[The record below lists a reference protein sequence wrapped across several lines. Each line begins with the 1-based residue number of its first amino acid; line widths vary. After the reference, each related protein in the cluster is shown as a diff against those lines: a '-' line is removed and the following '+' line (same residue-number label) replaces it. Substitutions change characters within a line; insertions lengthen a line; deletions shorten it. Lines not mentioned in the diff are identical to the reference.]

1 MIRSCRAGAAVL
13 AALFVPTIGCLAAP
27 PTGAPSVALA
37 RSPATAKKTS
47 LAGVVYDPAAPL
59 DATVT
64 RLGGQGVTSYAVR
77 YKGANGDLVP
87 GVLTLPAPPAT
98 GQNAAPPPC
107 VLLLHGIGG
116 SKADLFLLAL
126 SFAGRGYAT
135 LAIDIAGHGER
146 PRVNNKPPSELGL
159 TELRIVGATTVVD
172 LKRAVDFLATRSE
185 VDKNHVGFVGVSL
198 GGILG
203 GVFISDEPRVKAATL
218 WAAGGDWG
226 LLATTSQHPFARH
239 YREKGADDARTIEA
253 RLAELDPAKTIA
265 RFGGRPLLLL
275 NGAADTAVPPACT
288 DALFQ
293 AAREPK
299 QRVTLPG
306 GHVPDIT
313 QLMERTLAFLDVR
326 LKPVPVSAASARR

>member
-1 MIRSCRAGAAVL
+1 VL
-13 AALFVPTIGCLAAP
+13 LIALFAALPFVPTSGCLAAEP
-27 PTGAPSVALA
+27 PSNLAAARAGAPA
-37 RSPATAKKTS
+37 RQSII
-47 LAGVVYDPAAPL
+47 AGVVYDPAAPL

-77 YKGANGDLVP
+77 YKGANGDAVP
-87 GVLTLPAPPAT
+87 GVLTLPAPQANK
-98 GQNAAPPPC
+98 NAPPPPC

-116 SKADLFLLAL
+116 SKSDLFLLAL

-159 TELRIVGATTVVD
+159 TELRQVGATTVVD
-172 LKRAVDFLATRSE
+172 LRRAVDFLATRPE
-185 VDKNHVGFVGVSL
+185 VDKTRVGFVGVSL

-203 GVFISDEPRVKAATL
+203 GVFISAEPRIKAATL

-253 RLAELDPAKTIA
+253 RLVELDPARTIS
-265 RFGGRPLLLL
+265 RFAGRPLLLL

-288 DALFQ
+288 DALFA

-313 QLMERTLAFLDVR
+313 QLMERTLAFLDAR
-326 LKPVPVSAASARR
+326 LKPITVSAAARRQ

>member
-1 MIRSCRAGAAVL
+1 MIRLCRL
-13 AALFVPTIGCLAAP
+13 AAAFAVLFVPITRCLAAP
-27 PTGAPSVALA
+27 PVTVAGAPAATKHSVI
-37 RSPATAKKTS
+37 
-47 LAGVVYDPAAPL
+47 AGVVYDPAAPL

-77 YKGANGDLVP
+77 YKGANGDMVP
-87 GVLTLPAPPAT
+87 GVLTVPAPT
-98 GQNAAPPPC
+98 GAKYDFPSPC

-146 PRVNNKPPSELGL
+146 PRVNGKAPSELGL
-159 TELRIVGATTVVD
+159 SELRQVGAITVVD
-172 LKRAVDFLATRSE
+172 LRRAVDFLATCPNL
-185 VDKNHVGFVGVSL
+185 DKKRVGFVGVSL

-203 GVFISDEPRVKAATL
+203 GVFISDEPRIKAATL

-253 RLAELDPAKTIA
+253 RLVELDPARTIA
-265 RFGGRPLLLL
+265 RFAGRPLLLL

-313 QLMERTLAFLDVR
+313 QLMERTLAFLDAR
-326 LKPVPVSAASARR
+326 LKPVTVSAAAARRR